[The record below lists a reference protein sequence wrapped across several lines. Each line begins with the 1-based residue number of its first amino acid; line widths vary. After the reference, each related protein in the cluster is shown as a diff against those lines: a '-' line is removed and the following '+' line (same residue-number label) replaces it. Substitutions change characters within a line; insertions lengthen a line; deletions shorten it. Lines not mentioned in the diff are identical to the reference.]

1 MNITLITGATKGLGK
16 ELAKLYLKDGNDC
29 LLISSNINNLKETK
43 EELQKEY
50 KDRYID
56 IYEADLSDTTTYKK
70 IVEYVKE
77 KGYFVNNLVNS
88 AGFGDCH
95 DLKDMDPEFNVKL
108 NNVNCNAL
116 YYLTQAFGKIMLE
129 RNEGHIINVSSIAG
143 FVPGPFMCT
152 YHASKAYVLNLG
164 DALAREFKGTNVKI
178 LTLCPGPFESNFVAV
193 AHNDYTFK
201 KIKPKT
207 AKEVAE
213 YGYKMSLKGKSLK
226 VVGFKNKITVFLPR
240 FFSHK
245 FVANISATQI
255 KNTK

>member
-1 MNITLITGATKGLGK
+1 MIAFESLAMPVAFMSNPLNPENEFLIPSSPEAALGISALASLEM
-16 ELAKLYLKDGNDC
+16 ELAIFVTPVPFKSASLRLENLRSPSITPLK
-29 LLISSNINNLKETK
+29 
-43 EELQKEY
+43 
-50 KDRYID
+50 
-56 IYEADLSDTTTYKK
+56 
-70 IVEYVKE
+70 
-77 KGYFVNNLVNS
+77 
-88 AGFGDCH
+88 
-95 DLKDMDPEFNVKL
+95 
-108 NNVNCNAL
+108 
-116 YYLTQAFGKIMLE
+116 
-129 RNEGHIINVSSIAG
+129 
-143 FVPGPFMCT
+143 
-152 YHASKAYVLNLG
+152 
-164 DALAREFKGTNVKI
+164 
-178 LTLCPGPFESNFVAV
+178 PFESNFVAV